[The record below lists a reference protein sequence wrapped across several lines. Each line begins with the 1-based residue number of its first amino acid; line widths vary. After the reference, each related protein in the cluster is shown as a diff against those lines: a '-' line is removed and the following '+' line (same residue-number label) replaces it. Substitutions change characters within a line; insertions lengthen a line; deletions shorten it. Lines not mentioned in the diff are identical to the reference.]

1 MPRHWRDVPVRRVV
15 ADPSWARDLA
25 RFDAAQFGARE
36 AWPRGAWEQALR
48 ASSEAYL
55 LYTVEPPREV
65 AECGAASAT
74 AVFPSTAA
82 NSAASGN
89 NSSAPGTAKPSA
101 PSINAL
107 DDLHPPI
114 LAAGGVSLGVEAE
127 ILTLAVAQAV
137 RGQGLGGALLDD
149 LMTLARDAGG
159 ETMFLEVRSD
169 DPIAT
174 GLYASRGFTAVGRRP
189 GYYHGRDATIM
200 RCSLAAASA

>member
-65 AECGAASAT
+65 AERGGAAA
-74 AVFPSTAA
+74 FPRTAA
-82 NSAASGN
+82 AAVPEAATPN
-89 NSSAPGTAKPSA
+89 A

-200 RCSLAAASA
+200 RCSLTAASA

>member
-25 RFDAAQFGARE
+25 RFDAAQFGVRE

-65 AECGAASAT
+65 AERGTAAAATALFPDTAAAAAPGAAT
-74 AVFPSTAA
+74 
-82 NSAASGN
+82 
-89 NSSAPGTAKPSA
+89 PSA

-174 GLYASRGFTAVGRRP
+174 GLYASRGFTAVGQRP

-200 RCSLAAASA
+200 RCSLAVASA

>member
-1 MPRHWRDVPVRRVV
+1 MGSEIPRRWRDVPVRRVV

-25 RFDAAQFGARE
+25 RFDAAQFGPRE

-55 LYTVEPPREV
+55 LYTVEPSREV
-65 AECGAASAT
+65 AELGGAAA
-74 AVFPSTAA
+74 
-82 NSAASGN
+82 
-89 NSSAPGTAKPSA
+89 
-101 PSINAL
+101 SINAL
-107 DDLHPPI
+107 DDMHPPI

-159 ETMFLEVRSD
+159 ETIFLEVRSD

-189 GYYHGRDATIM
+189 GYYHGADATIM
-200 RCSLAAASA
+200 RCALRSDAETGVGEQAGAGEE

>member
-1 MPRHWRDVPVRRVV
+1 MPRRWRDVPVRRVV

-65 AECGAASAT
+65 AEHGATSAVPG
-74 AVFPSTAA
+74 AV
-82 NSAASGN
+82 
-89 NSSAPGTAKPSA
+89 KPSA

-200 RCSLAAASA
+200 RCALRRDAETGVGEQTGTGEE

>member
-1 MPRHWRDVPVRRVV
+1 MGSEMPRHWRDVPVRRVV

-25 RFDAAQFGARE
+25 RFDAAQFGPRE

-55 LYTVEPPREV
+55 LYTL
-65 AECGAASAT
+65 T
-74 AVFPSTAA
+74 AVPGDTAA
-82 NSAASGN
+82 
-89 NSSAPGTAKPSA
+89 
-101 PSINAL
+101 SINAL
-107 DDLHPPI
+107 DDMHPPI

-189 GYYHGRDATIM
+189 GYYHGADATIM
-200 RCSLAAASA
+200 RCALRSDAETGVGEQAGAGEE

>member
-1 MPRHWRDVPVRRVV
+1 MPRHWRDVPMRRVV

-65 AECGAASAT
+65 MERGEA
-74 AVFPSTAA
+74 AVFPGTAA
-82 NSAASGN
+82 NSVEHGATAAV
-89 NSSAPGTAKPSA
+89 PGAATPNA

>member
-1 MPRHWRDVPVRRVV
+1 MGSEIPRRWRDVPVRRVV

-25 RFDAAQFGARE
+25 RFDAAQFGPRE

-55 LYTVEPPREV
+55 LYTVEPSREV
-65 AECGAASAT
+65 AELGGAAA
-74 AVFPSTAA
+74 
-82 NSAASGN
+82 
-89 NSSAPGTAKPSA
+89 
-101 PSINAL
+101 SINAL
-107 DDLHPPI
+107 DDMHPPI

-159 ETMFLEVRSD
+159 ETIFLEVRSD

-174 GLYASRGFTAVGRRP
+174 GLYVSRGFTAVGRRP
-189 GYYHGRDATIM
+189 GYYHGADATIM
-200 RCSLAAASA
+200 RCALRSDAETGVGEQAGAGEE